1 MSYHAIL
8 MPVILYRDTGALNT
22 ASPFLLSWSPPF
34 RAREVR
40 LTQDRG
46 HTILCISS
54 PARDDVVCSLLLGCG
69 PCDG

>member
-1 MSYHAIL
+1 MRYHAIL

-40 LTQDRG
+40 LTQEQRTHNIVYFKPDTR
-46 HTILCISS
+46 
-54 PARDDVVCSLLLGCG
+54 
-69 PCDG
+69 